1 MGPAGRESESP
12 TLKNCGKCASL
23 LPLSD
28 FSRNRASRDGLC
40 AHCKRCSA
48 ERIARWIEE
57 NSDRHKEIAKRRRE
71 RTKDE
76 KKKYDAER
84 RKAKADLIRAQDRL
98 RHSINKEEKN
108 AKNRAKYLE
117 NRDFFLARNR
127 EFRERNR
134 EAINEAARANK
145 VNTRTKRARYRAAL
159 RLAVP
164 IWFDKE
170 LATAIYIE
178 ADQLTTLTG
187 IPHHV
192 DHIVPIRSQLVCGL
206 HWHANLQAIPKLENL
221 KKSNVT
227 WPDMP

>member
-1 MGPAGRESESP
+1 MDTAGQEGESP
-12 TLKNCGKCASL
+12 TLKRCSKCTST

-28 FSRNRASRDGLC
+28 FSRNRASRDGLS
-40 AHCKRCSA
+40 AHCKICSA
-48 ERIARWIEE
+48 ERLARWIEA
-57 NSDRHKEIAKRRRE
+57 NSDRHKEVSKKRRE
-71 RTKDE
+71 RKKEE

-84 RKAKADLIRAQDRL
+84 RKANADLIRAYDRL
-98 RHSINKEEKN
+98 RHGMNKEGKN

-127 EFRERNR
+127 EYRERNR
-134 EAINEAARANK
+134 VAINEAARANK

-164 IWFDKE
+164 SWFDKE
-170 LATAIYIE
+170 LTTAVYIE
-178 ADQLTTLTG
+178 ADQLTALTG

-192 DHIVPIRSQLVCGL
+192 DHIVPIRSRLVCGL
-206 HWHANLQAIPKLENL
+206 HWHANLRAIPKLENL